1 MNVELLKQIAAE
13 NGDFMPGKDE
23 WSATQD
29 LERAG
34 LIEVAFFAGGGAITY
49 RVTEKGRRFLDASG
63 EPLLQAVIHRNMPI
77 TREGYI
83 AFAYGK
89 EEPAEWTPEHE
100 SNLPPELQDWS
111 VFDE

>member
-1 MNVELLKQIAAE
+1 VNINLLRKIAIEGELMPSKAE
-13 NGDFMPGKDE
+13 FED
-23 WSATQD
+23 TCD

-34 LIEVAFFAGGGAITY
+34 LIREAAFCGGGAITY
-49 RVTEKGRRFLDASG
+49 QIAAKGRRFLDASG
-63 EPLLQAVIHRNMPI
+63 EPLLQAMIHRNLPI